1 MICVFNFLPNLQIAS
16 KCQNMPDDIKKVIQA
31 KML

>member
-1 MICVFNFLPNLQIAS
+1 MFNFLPNLQVAS

-31 KML
+31 KLS